1 MPRLARKQSNSG
13 YLHVIVRGNGKQILF
28 EEDEDYAKYLRL
40 LKKYSADA
48 GISVCAYCLL
58 DNHAHMLLKD
68 TENEVSLMMKKIGI
82 AYAQYFNA
90 KYDRTGH
97 LFQGRFMSEAIE
109 DDSYFLTAFRYI
121 LRNPEKAGI
130 CRAKEYPWSSY
141 RAYGDQ
147 NSFLETDLLEQLIGN
162 REEYEAWIA
171 IDNDD
176 QCFEFEPMHRDD
188 AWAQKIIQKHLEG
201 KSGTVLQTYNK
212 PQRNEI
218 LRALKAEGMTVRQI
232 ERLTGINRGVIQK
245 A

>member
-1 MPRLARKQSNSG
+1 MPRQARQQSNTG

-28 EEDEDYAKYLRL
+28 EEEADYAKYLRL
-40 LKKYSADA
+40 LKKYSTDA
-48 GISVCAYCLL
+48 GVSVCAYCLL

-68 TENEVSLMMKKIGI
+68 TENEVSGMMKKIGV

-90 KYDRTGH
+90 KYERTGH

-130 CRAKEYPWSSY
+130 CPAKDYLWSSY
-141 RAYGDQ
+141 QAYGDR
-147 NSFLETDLLEQLIGN
+147 NSFLETDLLEKMIGS
-162 REEYEAWIA
+162 REKYEAWIA
-171 IDNDD
+171 VVNDD
-176 QCFEFEPMHRDD
+176 QCLEFEPMLKDD
-188 AWAQKIIQKHLEG
+188 AWAQKIIQKHLKG

-212 PQRNEI
+212 TLRNEI
-218 LRALKAEGMTVRQI
+218 LRKLKAEGMTVRQI